1 MLNFTDID
9 FNAVWQET
17 FGWNAAGDTTTANS
31 MTRQKMIFGSGW
43 RRDIHRNIISITIP
57 A

>member
-1 MLNFTDID
+1 MLKFTDID

-17 FGWNAAGDTTTANS
+17 FGWNAAGDTDNRKFNDQAENDFWV
-31 MTRQKMIFGSGW
+31 RW

>member
-17 FGWNAAGDTTTANS
+17 FGWNAAGDTDNRKLAAAAV
-31 MTRQKMIFGSGW
+31 
-43 RRDIHRNIISITIP
+43 ISLC
-57 A
+57 